1 MKIKQSQVELS
12 SRQKNVSYRAAAGE
26 NGAKAGAFRGTLSSL
41 YRENRDSYT
50 FVGEKA
56 SADMADYGAFRLGA
70 GLGEKVLRS
79 GYGMDAGE
87 TAEAPGDPGTAFGVW
102 GSAGSSGVQSA
113 DISSPARTPEEF
125 LLATLR
131 QLLARLLGW
140 TAEGYAEDGASSP
153 EPAAAVQRSSYQAQR
168 STQVVSGFGAS
179 SASAADSGMMRLA
192 QMETQESAFSALGRA
207 VTEDGRV
214 IDFHVDVEMSRSFLS
229 YAQVRGLPV
238 SDMRD
243 PLMIN
248 IGCGTAQVSDQ
259 KFYFDLDADGT
270 EEEISMTAG
279 GTGFLAYDAN
289 GDGRIG
295 DGSELFGTK
304 SGDGFA
310 DLAEHDG
317 DGNGWI
323 DENDEIFDRLKV
335 WYRNAEGE
343 DILISLKEA
352 GVGAIF
358 LGSQETEMTL
368 DESGQTNGMIRRTGF
383 FLKETGE
390 AGTVQHVDLVT
401 GPAKG
406 AEASGDESV
415 GALQLAGEAPARTG
429 EEDLETLI
437 ARLFEPFEYRRVE
450 SEEEEKEDAYALLL
464 KERVEDTDAEKPS
477 KKTAEFARTP
487 SKAAENAW
495 IRARERRRIRKEQYE
510 EYLADRAAY
519 TDFLRQ
525 A

>member
-50 FVGEKA
+50 FVGTKA
-56 SADMADYGAFRLGA
+56 SEEGMNYATLRRDA
-70 GLGEKVLRS
+70 GLTGGLPRGWYGKDGGEAKGLDVPGVGAS
-79 GYGMDAGE
+79 GDGIASGIS
-87 TAEAPGDPGTAFGVW
+87 GTSGAQ
-102 GSAGSSGVQSA
+102 SAGTGTTV
-113 DISSPARTPEEF
+113 RTREEF

-140 TAEGYAEDGASSP
+140 SAEGYEEDGASSP
-153 EPAAAVQRSSYQAQR
+153 VPAAAVQRSSYQAQR
-168 STQVVSGFGAS
+168 STQVISGFGSS
-179 SASAADSGMMRLA
+179 SASAADGGMMRLA
-192 QMETQESAFSALGRA
+192 QMETQESSFSALGHA

-214 IDFHVDVEMSRSFLS
+214 IDFSVEVEMSRSFLS

-238 SDMRD
+238 SSMRD

-248 IGCGTAQVSDQ
+248 LSGGVAQVSDQ

-270 EEEISMTAG
+270 REEISMTAG
-279 GTGFLAYDAN
+279 DTGFLAYDAN

-304 SGDGFA
+304 SGNGFA
-310 DLAEHDG
+310 DLAVHDG

-335 WYRNAEGE
+335 WYKNPRGE
-343 DILISLKEA
+343 DVLISLKEA

-358 LGSQETEMTL
+358 LGSQETELTL
-368 DESGQTNGMIRRTGF
+368 DEGGQTNGMIRRTGF

-390 AGTVQHVDLVT
+390 AGTVQHVDLAV
-401 GPAKG
+401 GPG
-406 AEASGDESV
+406 
-415 GALQLAGEAPARTG
+415 G
-429 EEDLETLI
+429 EERTEEELSADTGQPADSSSGQQEQADMQVLI
-437 ARLFEPFEYRRVE
+437 EKLFEPIAYRTVRL
-450 SEEEEKEDAYALLL
+450 EEEETARRGSGFPVFRTGSRAGSAS
-464 KERVEDTDAEKPS
+464 TDARS
-477 KKTAEFARTP
+477 ARP
-487 SKAAENAW
+487 AGFSGHPH
-495 IRARERRRIRKEQYE
+495 RRRW
-510 EYLADRAAY
+510 L
-519 TDFLRQ
+519 
-525 A
+525 